1 MHTLKS
7 SIVRS
12 TFVLGPIL
20 LAVAAAQKPRLVLS
34 LIILAGVGVL
44 VLACRAWLHHKGLVR
59 QAARM
64 NAQLANSPCRYME
77 RFGILEEVKVMG
89 SLLRPHILLGMN
101 LFAEEN
107 NWRQLV
113 ADAAVLRGPRHLSQV
128 STSQA
133 CITFLEHGGIH
144 LLSEH
149 SVEAKITSAAVDCVR
164 QARWSEQALQQ
175 LQELRV
181 PLMLTME
188 RARGN
193 TLLEPS
199 LPKLKD
205 AQEALRNQE
214 RQLRAALGE
223 SLDRLQT
230 LREFLMVPAQIRPM
244 IDCDLDELLGS
255 RRFETMRQA
264 YDRMIQIDVTL
275 LKLVKEDTG

>member
-34 LIILAGVGVL
+34 LIILAGVGFL
-44 VLACRAWLHHKGLVR
+44 ALACRAWIHYKGLVR
-59 QAARM
+59 HTARM

-89 SLLRPHILLGMN
+89 SLLRPHILVGMN

-107 NWRQLV
+107 NWRQLIT
-113 ADAAVLRGPRHLSQV
+113 DAAVLRGPRRLSQT

-133 CITFLEHGGIH
+133 WNTFLERGGIH
-144 LLSEH
+144 LLGEH

-181 PLMLTME
+181 PLMLTLE

-193 TLLEPS
+193 ALLERS
-199 LPKLKD
+199 IPKLKD
-205 AQEALRNQE
+205 AQEILRNQE

-223 SLDRLQT
+223 SLDLLQT
-230 LREFLMVPAQIRPM
+230 LREFLMVPERIRP
-244 IDCDLDELLGS
+244 ILDCNLDELLES
-255 RRFETMRQA
+255 KRFEAMRQA
-264 YDRMIQIDVTL
+264 YDRMIQSDETL
-275 LKLVKEDTG
+275 QELVKEDAG